1 MYSLPNLLTISRIV
15 VIPVIFMMVYIHAT
29 LWQLVAAILFIVA
42 SITDYLDGYLAR
54 SRNETS
60 AFGRLLDPIAD
71 KLLVTSALVV
81 ILAVPGM
88 VVCKLSYI
96 PVIVI
101 LCREILVSGLR
112 EFLMEV
118 KVGMP
123 VTRLAKWKTG
133 FQMTALSMML
143 LKGFW
148 LWGGIGEILLWIAGV
163 LTFITGYQYFQKSL
177 NYIKKSKRRQSR
189 QPERVNR
196 QQKPKSRP
204 RRKPRLPKR
213 LPVKKRPAKRLRKR
227 LPSKGL
233 IKPGIRM
240 DKDKAH
246 ILVVDD
252 DTRLRSLLQRFLR
265 ENGFYVSTAKDAAE
279 ARERLTEYKFDL
291 LIVDIMMPNETGLA
305 FWKSFALRAICR

>member
-1 MYSLPNLLTISRIV
+1 MYSLPNLLTISRIL
-15 VIPVIFMMVYIHAT
+15 VIPVIFLSIYIHTAVWSM
-29 LWQLVAAILFIVA
+29 LAAVLFIVA
-42 SITDYLDGYLAR
+42 SITDYFDGYLAR

-71 KLLVTSALVV
+71 KLLVASAFIV
-81 ILAVPGM
+81 ILADNM
-88 VVCKLSYI
+88 VHPVNFI
-96 PVIVI
+96 PVIII

-177 NYIKKSKRRQSR
+177 NYIKKIEKAA
-189 QPERVNR
+189 
-196 QQKPKSRP
+196 KPAAGAGKSAAKAEKP
-204 RRKPRLPKR
+204 AKKKTAPAKKASGKKTARKAAPKKTA
-213 LPVKKRPAKRLRKR
+213 VKKA
-227 LPSKGL
+227 
-233 IKPGIRM
+233 
-240 DKDKAH
+240 
-246 ILVVDD
+246 
-252 DTRLRSLLQRFLR
+252 
-265 ENGFYVSTAKDAAE
+265 
-279 ARERLTEYKFDL
+279 
-291 LIVDIMMPNETGLA
+291 
-305 FWKSFALRAICR
+305 

>member
-1 MYSLPNLLTISRIV
+1 MYSLPNILTISRIV
-15 VIPVIFMMVYIHAT
+15 VIPVIFMMVYIQASV
-29 LWQLVAAILFIVA
+29 WQLLAAVLFIVA

-54 SRNETS
+54 ARNETS

-177 NYIKKSKRRQSR
+177 DYVKKIEKGSKAEKKNKVVAENKKTAEVKVSAKKKAATAKKTAPKKSA
-189 QPERVNR
+189 
-196 QQKPKSRP
+196 
-204 RRKPRLPKR
+204 
-213 LPVKKRPAKRLRKR
+213 KKAKK
-227 LPSKGL
+227 
-233 IKPGIRM
+233 
-240 DKDKAH
+240 
-246 ILVVDD
+246 
-252 DTRLRSLLQRFLR
+252 
-265 ENGFYVSTAKDAAE
+265 
-279 ARERLTEYKFDL
+279 
-291 LIVDIMMPNETGLA
+291 
-305 FWKSFALRAICR
+305 

>member
-177 NYIKKSKRRQSR
+177 DYIKKIEKKNKAAAKAEKAVVKAEEKIEAPKKRG
-189 QPERVNR
+189 
-196 QQKPKSRP
+196 
-204 RRKPRLPKR
+204 RKPGQKS
-213 LPVKKRPAKRLRKR
+213 VKKAGRPGRKPGRKPGRRPAAK
-227 LPSKGL
+227 
-233 IKPGIRM
+233 
-240 DKDKAH
+240 KAA
-246 ILVVDD
+246 
-252 DTRLRSLLQRFLR
+252 S
-265 ENGFYVSTAKDAAE
+265 EKA
-279 ARERLTEYKFDL
+279 
-291 LIVDIMMPNETGLA
+291 
-305 FWKSFALRAICR
+305 